1 MTITPKTIEEKVF
14 SNAHLAAGYAK
25 KEVDSFLNEV
35 KVELHRAQE
44 VAATAQAE
52 VRRVLDLQP
61 APATVQITPV
71 STTSNDLASVTLAPV
86 APVESSITKILQRGQ
101 QLADELVAEGKV
113 EAEKLKAEAQVEID
127 KARVDV
133 SAEVEKLKADA
144 VAELAKLQADAA
156 SLASTNS
163 TAAKI
168 LQNALAVLSP
178 ASTPS
183 A

>member
-1 MTITPKTIEEKVF
+1 MTITPKAIEEKVF

-44 VAATAQAE
+44 LAAASNLE
-52 VRRVLDLQP
+52 VRRLLNLQP

-71 STTSNDLASVTLAPV
+71 PSTSNDLASVTL

-101 QLADELVAEGKV
+101 QLADELVADGKV

-127 KARVDV
+127 KARADV
-133 SAEVEKLKADA
+133 AAEVEKLKADA
-144 VAELAKLQADAA
+144 VAELTKLQADAA

-168 LQNALAVLSP
+168 LQNALTVLSP